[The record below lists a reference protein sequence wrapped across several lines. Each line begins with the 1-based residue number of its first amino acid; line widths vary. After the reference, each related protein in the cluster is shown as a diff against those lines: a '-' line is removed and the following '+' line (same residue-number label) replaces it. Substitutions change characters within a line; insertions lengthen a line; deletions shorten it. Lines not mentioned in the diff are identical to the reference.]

1 MVVPR
6 ELVPQLWI
14 ALVSAALML
23 WLAERLSQHSRFAK
37 HGSVLIGYAA
47 LAGILLFLGVAVA
60 WMLDLI

>member
-6 ELVPQLWI
+6 
-14 ALVSAALML
+14 SAALML
-23 WLAERLSQHSRFAK
+23 WIAERLSQHPRFAK
-37 HGSVLIGYAA
+37 HGSVVVGYAA